1 MDLAWYQS
9 LAKLLRPNGLLVLN
23 ILEPEKLPYIAPLQ
37 DSSLRH
43 QFTNAEVFE
52 ITGYENRILAL
63 SAVPFDTAQLTSNLC
78 DIFKRFP
85 RCRGVTKIY
94 QSESLIRS

>member
-37 DSSLRH
+37 DSSCVISLQMPKFLKSR
-43 QFTNAEVFE
+43 VM
-52 ITGYENRILAL
+52 
-63 SAVPFDTAQLTSNLC
+63 
-78 DIFKRFP
+78 
-85 RCRGVTKIY
+85 KI
-94 QSESLIRS
+94 ESLPYQLCPLIQLN